1 MRFRIL
7 IVGVTG
13 FFISLSLVAQIPFY
27 KAARD
32 LQPNQI
38 FDNVHVQR
46 LFGDAEATGF
56 VIWVK
61 QSVPLHKHA
70 THSETVCI
78 LAGKAEMRLGDQQMT
93 VRKGDL
99 IFIPQGT
106 SHSVLV
112 KRGTLKVLSIQAPAF
127 DGSDR
132 ILID

>member
-1 MRFRIL
+1 MRRRIL
-7 IVGVTG
+7 WLSAAG
-13 FFISLSLVAQIPFY
+13 FFISLRMAAQMPLY

-32 LQPNQI
+32 LQPDQK
-38 FDNVHVQR
+38 FDNVQVQR

-56 VIWVK
+56 VIWIK

-70 THSETVCI
+70 SHSETVCI
-78 LAGKAEMRLGDQQMT
+78 LSGKAEMRLGEQLMT

-106 SHSVLV
+106 AHAVTV
-112 KRGTLKVLSIQAPAF
+112 RHGTLKVLSVQAPAF

-132 ILID
+132 ILLD